1 MTTEAEQLANELT
14 EAVEGFPEP
23 TRLES
28 AAAAL
33 LRSQAAEIER
43 LRNSLKIRQQH
54 IDYMHKRA
62 QWYEELRKATD
73 GGSESMTHDD
83 ALKQIEHWRGM
94 YREIDRLRAEAKTC
108 GSGAGC
114 CAQAAEIERLTA
126 ELGDLPEAQADMLS
140 ACKRKDTLLR
150 RALSVIRWQC
160 FGECRTQ
167 GVAGLPTA
175 AEVED
180 EIRTELGE

>member
-1 MTTEAEQLANELT
+1 MTTEAEQMVAYLLDDPASWRYKT
-14 EAVEGFPEP
+14 
-23 TRLES
+23 
-28 AAAAL
+28 AAL

-54 IDYMHKRA
+54 IDYMHKRE

-94 YREIDRLRAEAKTC
+94 YREIERLKAEANTC

-114 CAQAAEIERLTA
+114 CAQAAEIERLKAEA
-126 ELGDLPEAQADMLS
+126 ELLAKHVGLKLA
-140 ACKRKDTLLR
+140 RKDALIR
-150 RALSVIRWQC
+150 RAWSVIRWQC
-160 FGECRTQ
+160 FGECRTP

-175 AEVED
+175 AEVDD
-180 EIRTELGE
+180 EIKTELG